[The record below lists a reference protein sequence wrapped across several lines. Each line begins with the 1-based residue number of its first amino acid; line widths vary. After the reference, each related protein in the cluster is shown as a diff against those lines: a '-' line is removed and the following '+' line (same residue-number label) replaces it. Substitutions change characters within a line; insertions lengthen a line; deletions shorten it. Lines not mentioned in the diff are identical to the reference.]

1 MQIGVGR
8 CCVVYKAVAV
18 RDGSLVAIKC
28 FRRGECYEGAVQRE
42 RFILEKYAQTRANIV
57 TLYDTLE
64 FKGYTFFVLELLQDN
79 VRQIIYKNDRHG
91 LSPWLV
97 LKFTRDILASLL
109 SLHADGLVH
118 ADLKPHNILWS
129 GQDKVF
135 KLIDF
140 GLSFSVEESDLHQVQ
155 SLGYRAPEAEQ
166 WDAFK
171 HRERDRRK
179 RRLEGTYQCVNNID
193 NRLEHWGILGHH

>member
-1 MQIGVGR
+1 M
-8 CCVVYKAVAV
+8 AV
-18 RDGSLVAIKC
+18 RDGSLVALKC
-28 FRRGECYEGAVQRE
+28 FRRGPCYEGAVQRE
-42 RFILEKYAQTRANIV
+42 RFILERYAGTRANIV
-57 TLYDTLE
+57 TLYNTIE

-97 LKFTRDILASLL
+97 LKFARDLLASLV
-109 SLHADGLVH
+109 SLHSDGLVH

-140 GLSFSVEESDLHQVQ
+140 GLSFSVEESELHQVQ
-155 SLGYRAPEAEQ
+155 SQGYRAPEAEM
-166 WDAFK
+166 WDEVK
-171 HRERDRRK
+171 LRERSTRL
-179 RRLEGTYQCVNNID
+179 RRLGGTYQYISNID
-193 NRLEHWGILGHH
+193 SRSVLTIRVSAINSYFHLQEQLSS